1 MHLSDARDLA
11 IGYWTPLSQGRRA
24 AAAGSACVLVLCA
37 GWLGV
42 FRPLSRRAEALR
54 AATGRNEARL
64 KAMRAA
70 LPEIEE
76 LRAKA
81 RQSATGSP
89 LTAIERGADR
99 FHVRANI
106 KDLSQGA
113 DGAIALALES
123 VRFDSLILLIDAL
136 RTDANLRVERA
147 QIEAQAAPGLVTARL
162 TLR

>member
-1 MHLSDARDLA
+1 MRLSDARDLA
-11 IGYWTPLSQGRRA
+11 LQYWSPLSARGRA
-24 AAAGSACVLVLCA
+24 AAAALACVVLMSA
-37 GWLGV
+37 GWLLV
-42 FRPLSRRAEALR
+42 WRPLVKRTAASRISIAQNA
-54 AATGRNEARL
+54 ARL
-64 KAMRAA
+64 EAMRAA
-70 LPEIEE
+70 LPEIDE

-81 RQSATGSP
+81 RRSASASP
-89 LTAIERGADR
+89 LTAIEKSADR
-99 FHVRANI
+99 LRVRVNI

-136 RTDANLRVERA
+136 RTDGNLRVERA